1 MWMDGAELLVDYWS
15 EHPPVHLLVAGAL
28 GFNAEKRSRKPASM
42 GQLAARFG
50 GKVMPGGRC
59 V

>member
-1 MWMDGAELLVDYWS
+1 MDGAELLVDYWS

-42 GQLAARFG
+42 AQLAARFG

-59 V
+59 G